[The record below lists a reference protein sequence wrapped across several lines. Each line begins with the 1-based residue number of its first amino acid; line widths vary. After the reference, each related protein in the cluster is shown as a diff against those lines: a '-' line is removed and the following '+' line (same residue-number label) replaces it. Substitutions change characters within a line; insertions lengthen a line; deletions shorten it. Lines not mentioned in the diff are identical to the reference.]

1 MKLTEATKF
10 HRKSGGRAGRQ
21 TSAQSET
28 RISCYA
34 ELDEAARAL
43 FSKERRMKFAK
54 ATTFNRKSGQGLG
67 IDPEDDLPAPACRG
81 SAVGAAMHPYH

>member
-1 MKLTEATKF
+1 MET
-10 HRKSGGRAGRQ
+10 RPGGPVVK
-21 TSAQSET
+21 TSAQPGT
-28 RISCYA
+28 RISCHA
-34 ELDEAARAL
+34 ALDEAARAP
-43 FSKERRMKFAK
+43 FGKERRMKFAK